1 MTYRGYW
8 TVYDESGKRLGA
20 QRLKALSKTLTSHI
34 QARAIDVGDPVSR
47 YSAVDSATH
56 VQTPVIRM
64 QAGSAAE
71 ARTIVRVIRSY
82 FDLMG
87 WRSREDLTSATRRA
101 L

>member
-8 TVYDESGKRLGA
+8 TVYDEQGKRLGA
-20 QRLKALSKTLTSHI
+20 QRLGRLSKTLTSHI
-34 QARAIDVGDPVSR
+34 QARAIDVGSTASR
-47 YSAVDSATH
+47 YSAVDTATH
-56 VQTPVIRM
+56 IGTPVIRM
-64 QAGSAAE
+64 QAGSAPE
-71 ARTIVRVIRSY
+71 ARAIVRVVRSY

>member
-8 TVYDESGKRLGA
+8 TIYDDQGKRMGA
-20 QRLKALSKTLTSHI
+20 QRLKALSRHLTGHI
-34 QARAIDVGDPVSR
+34 QARAVDVGDTETR
-47 YSAVDSATH
+47 FSAVDSATH
-56 VQTPVIRM
+56 IGTPVIRM

-71 ARTIVRVIRSY
+71 ARTIVRVIRTYIS
-82 FDLMG
+82 MEG

>member
-8 TVYDESGKRLGA
+8 TVYDEQGKRLGA

-34 QARAIDVGDPVSR
+34 QARAIDVGDTESR

-71 ARTIVRVIRSY
+71 ARAIVRVVRNFIS
-82 FDLMG
+82 LSG